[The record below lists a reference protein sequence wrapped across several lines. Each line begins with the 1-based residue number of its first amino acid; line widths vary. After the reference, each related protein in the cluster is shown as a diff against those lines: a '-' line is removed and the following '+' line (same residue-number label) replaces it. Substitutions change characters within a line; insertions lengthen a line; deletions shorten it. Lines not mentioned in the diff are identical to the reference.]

1 MLGIQ
6 DAEHEETAPD
16 ASRLVISKLACS
28 LVGVRQRV
36 YMTPGTLAH
45 RAYGKE
51 EVVEQFHCNYGL
63 NPIYREQIG
72 KRELKITG
80 VDADGEVRI
89 VELSHHRFFL
99 ATLFVPQ
106 LSSTRDMPHPLIGAF
121 LKAARAFRA
130 FQRRSEGQG

>member
-1 MLGIQ
+1 
-6 DAEHEETAPD
+6 
-16 ASRLVISKLACS
+16 
-28 LVGVRQRV
+28 
-36 YMTPGTLAH
+36 MTPGTLAH

-51 EVVEQFHCNYGL
+51 EVVEQLHCNYGL